1 MTVTVSDLGSGV
13 DTAAWMLSDTVFA
26 SQDAITGSWTDLSLT
41 DGSGS
46 FSIQPGQKGYAY
58 LRVTDRAGNI
68 TVLNSDGVVVYTDA
82 QADTRQITYVKRSGQ
97 DVSFHVAL
105 NGNTVTG
112 VQLADGTPLAGFTAA
127 EDGTVTLPAATL
139 QALAAGDYTL
149 YVTYAPLGVAYNARY
164 EPSEAPAMT
173 SVALSVLKAEGSVAI
188 LVDVSRDYNGQPVET
203 PAITSL
209 GTGALTVEYRAQ
221 GGEFTTQAP
230 KAVGS
235 YTVRVTAAADDDY
248 ASASAQRN
256 FRITA
261 KSVTIDGVTVEPSK
275 TYDGT
280 TDATIVTGGID
291 GKVRLWDAHTGEQI
305 GDPVTLRAAVFN
317 VGFEPG
323 NQEVVSASP
332 ETVQVLEARPR
343 STLAVET
350 AGSRW
355 SELTSTWWTSLLT
368 AGSMRSRNG
377 FGNRPMNTM
386 RNSSGAMTRPS
397 VKRMSLNDLLASSGS
412 PWKTR
417 W

>member
-1 MTVTVSDLGSGV
+1 MGDVDFDECLIPSVEGDLTITVTGVADITPPEAELTIAGNPFRQFLNTVTFGLFFKSTQTVTVTVSDLGSGV

-164 EPSEAPAMT
+164 EASEAPAMT
-173 SVALSVLKAEGSVAI
+173 SVALSVQKAEGSVAI
-188 LVDVSRDYNGQPVET
+188 LDDVSRDYNGQPVET

-280 TDATIVTGGID
+280 TDATIVTGGTLSANFD
-291 GKVRLWDAHTGEQI
+291 G
-305 GDPVTLRAAVFN
+305 
-317 VGFEPG
+317 
-323 NQEVVSASP
+323 
-332 ETVQVLEARPR
+332 
-343 STLAVET
+343 
-350 AGSRW
+350 
-355 SELTSTWWTSLLT
+355 
-368 AGSMRSRNG
+368 
-377 FGNRPMNTM
+377 
-386 RNSSGAMTRPS
+386 
-397 VKRMSLNDLLASSGS
+397 NDLRIVTGS
-412 PWKTR
+412 AA
-417 W
+417 

>member
-1 MTVTVSDLGSGV
+1 MGDADFDECLIPSVEGDLTITVTGVADITPPEAELTIAGNPFRQFLNTVAFGLFFKSTQTVTVTVSDLGSGV

-164 EPSEAPAMT
+164 EASE
-173 SVALSVLKAEGSVAI
+173 
-188 LVDVSRDYNGQPVET
+188 
-203 PAITSL
+203 
-209 GTGALTVEYRAQ
+209 GTGHDLR
-221 GGEFTTQAP
+221 GP
-230 KAVGS
+230 
-235 YTVRVTAAADDDY
+235 VRPEGRR
-248 ASASAQRN
+248 QR
-256 FRITA
+256 R
-261 KSVTIDGVTVEPSK
+261 
-275 TYDGT
+275 
-280 TDATIVTGGID
+280 
-291 GKVRLWDAHTGEQI
+291 H
-305 GDPVTLRAAVFN
+305 
-317 VGFEPG
+317 
-323 NQEVVSASP
+323 
-332 ETVQVLEARPR
+332 
-343 STLAVET
+343 
-350 AGSRW
+350 
-355 SELTSTWWTSLLT
+355 
-368 AGSMRSRNG
+368 
-377 FGNRPMNTM
+377 
-386 RNSSGAMTRPS
+386 SG
-397 VKRMSLNDLLASSGS
+397 
-412 PWKTR
+412 
-417 W
+417 